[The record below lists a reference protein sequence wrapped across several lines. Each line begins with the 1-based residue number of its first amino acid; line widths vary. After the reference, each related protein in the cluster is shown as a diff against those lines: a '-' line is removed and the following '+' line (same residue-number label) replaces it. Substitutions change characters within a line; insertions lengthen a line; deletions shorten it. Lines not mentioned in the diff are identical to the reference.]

1 MKPPSDPLL
10 KKKFGKERI
19 MIYANER
26 TRDSPLFCRSSKWS
40 SLSQINE
47 NIEREGMDFEDIK
60 IENKNSKPAKKGENK
75 E

>member
-1 MKPPSDPLL
+1 
-10 KKKFGKERI
+10 